1 VSSDVS
7 PGSGGREDLLREV
20 RRRVAVR
27 RHRHHRRLAAA
38 AGVLVAATTVVVV
51 VAVQPGHPPTSIQV
65 QSQGTTV
72 NRPVGASATTARA
85 PATSRPGSAATA
97 ATTST
102 ASASAVPAG
111 APTTSSLPVVIC
123 PTTFGVTPSP
133 RPLAQP
139 TAVPTA
145 VPSPLAGRLSIYVDD
160 QGTMGLV
167 GPLGWVCSALYG
179 ADGSGGV
186 AVYPSGEP
194 IPSDWGAGWRLPES
208 SGVQAI
214 IGSETSACMGCQ
226 VGQACPLFSS
236 AAQDFQSYFGR
247 ACPKTGLVAFNDP
260 PGVAGDGIPSGGQN
274 PANGAMT
281 YYSADQNG
289 SWLETCTLPAAEKD
303 MCTVSLDHFTA
314 AYGSK

>member
-1 VSSDVS
+1 VAPLPVDGEEEGNFEGGISRRGAGRHVNRLRPMVEDQQAAI
-7 PGSGGREDLLREV
+7 PGCVDAQGES
-20 RRRVAVR
+20 
-27 RHRHHRRLAAA
+27 
-38 AGVLVAATTVVVV
+38 
-51 VAVQPGHPPTSIQV
+51 QPGW
-65 QSQGTTV
+65 
-72 NRPVGASATTARA
+72 
-85 PATSRPGSAATA
+85 GSAATA

-102 ASASAVPAG
+102 TTASASPVPPG
-111 APTTSSLPVVIC
+111 ALTTASLPVVIC

-139 TAVPTA
+139 TSVPMA
-145 VPSPLAGRLSIYVDD
+145 VPSQLAGHLSIYVDD
-160 QGTMGLV
+160 QGTMDLV
-167 GPLGWVCSALYG
+167 GPRGWVCSALYG

-186 AVYPSGEP
+186 AVYPSGES

-289 SWLETCTLPAAEKD
+289 SWLETSTLPAAEKD
-303 MCTVSLDHFTA
+303 LCTVSPDHFTA